1 MLSVA
6 VSFALPACPSNGS
19 FHKCF
24 GAYIFANGDTYAG
37 EWSGDAKN
45 GQGTYTFANGDKY
58 VGDWKSGKRSGQG
71 TYTFING
78 NKYAG
83 EWDGDEKNGQGILIL
98 ANGDTYAGEW
108 SGDEKNGQGT
118 YTFANGDT
126 YAGDWKTGKRNGQG
140 TFIWPDGEKYVGEWE
155 DNKFL
160 YGSKTPPPLLTA
172 FINLSDG
179 DRKKVQS
186 ILSDLGFYKSSID
199 GLYGKGT
206 LKALTAYNKKNLND
220 DDLTKS
226 GNVMNLITVLLDN

>member
-1 MLSVA
+1 MD
-6 VSFALPACPSNGS
+6 
-19 FHKCF
+19 
-24 GAYIFANGDTYAG
+24 GDK
-37 EWSGDAKN
+37 KN
-45 GQGTYTFANGDKY
+45 GQGTYTF
-58 VGDWKSGKRSGQG
+58 
-71 TYTFING
+71 
-78 NKYAG
+78 
-83 EWDGDEKNGQGILIL
+83 

-118 YTFANGDT
+118 YTFANGDK
-126 YAGDWKTGKRNGQG
+126 YVGDWKSGKRNGQG
-140 TFIWPDGEKYVGEWE
+140 TFIWPDGEKYVGEWK

-226 GNVMNLITVLLDN
+226 GNVMKLITILLDNETSPTLPLLGPKD

>member
-1 MLSVA
+1 MRCLRSKLMLMFAALMLSVG
-6 VSFALPACPSNGS
+6 VSFAQPACPSNGY
-19 FHKCF
+19 FHNCF
-24 GAYIFANGDTYAG
+24 
-37 EWSGDAKN
+37 
-45 GQGTYTFANGDKY
+45 GTYTFTNEDTY
-58 VGDWKSGKRSGQG
+58 TGDWKDGK
-71 TYTFING
+71 
-78 NKYAG
+78 
-83 EWDGDEKNGQGILIL
+83 
-98 ANGDTYAGEW
+98 
-108 SGDEKNGQGT
+108 KNGQGT

-126 YAGDWKTGKRNGQG
+126 YVGDWQSGKRNGQG
-140 TFIWPDGEKYVGEWE
+140 TFIWPDGEKYVGEWK

-226 GNVMNLITVLLDN
+226 GSVMKLITILLDNETSPTLPLLEPKD